1 MSDSVDMGERTDIA
15 VVEARVGEEFKD
27 YLRRQLRVSGV
38 GTQQALSRAI
48 GMDYGQL
55 NKIFTGRT
63 QRPEIETLEK
73 IARAIDRPIDEVLSA
88 AGYPLDRGRMAV
100 ALATEPTQYRLFDDD
115 DTFTEQEMVDYVV
128 SRPGR
133 HYQERIA
140 VQRRRLDPI
149 RFRRWCVGVFNAFRS
164 NSNLALQSLELGE
177 DGR

>member
-1 MSDSVDMGERTDIA
+1 MGEA
-15 VVEARVGEEFKD
+15 FKD
-27 YLRRQLRVSGV
+27 YLRRQLRTSRV

-55 NKIFTGRT
+55 NKIFTGKT

-73 IARAIDRPIDEVLSA
+73 IADAIDRPLDEVLGA
-88 AGYPLDRGRMAV
+88 AGYPLDRARVAV
-100 ALATEPTQYRLFDDD
+100 ALAARPTQYRLFDDD

-140 VQRRRLDPI
+140 IQRRRLDPAS
-149 RFRRWCVGVFNAFRS
+149 FRRWCVGVFNAFRS